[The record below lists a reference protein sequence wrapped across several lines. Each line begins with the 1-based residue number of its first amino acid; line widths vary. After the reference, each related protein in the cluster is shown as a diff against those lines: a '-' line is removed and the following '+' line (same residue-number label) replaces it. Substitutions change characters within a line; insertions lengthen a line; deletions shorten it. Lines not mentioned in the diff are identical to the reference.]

1 MTYVNKTSR
10 SLPTTKQALELLES
24 EIKVLRA
31 SLLSR
36 CMGDRRVI
44 TQLSYFIVRMKCLV
58 YDDMI
63 LISSVEMSRS
73 SSNVVT
79 VIQQM
84 ATVDNLRR
92 ESGGDM
98 NPTFLCIY
106 DFDAY
111 IVYFDRKVFV
121 FKMISWVVAVQESR
135 GITYGIYLSIAF
147 QRVDPPTIPLSMEAS
162 LSQFYYTH

>member
-1 MTYVNKTSR
+1 M
-10 SLPTTKQALELLES
+10 
-24 EIKVLRA
+24 
-31 SLLSR
+31 
-36 CMGDRRVI
+36 
-44 TQLSYFIVRMKCLV
+44 RMKCLV

-147 QRVDPPTIPLSMEAS
+147 QRVDPPTIPLSTDAS
-162 LSQFYYTH
+162 LS